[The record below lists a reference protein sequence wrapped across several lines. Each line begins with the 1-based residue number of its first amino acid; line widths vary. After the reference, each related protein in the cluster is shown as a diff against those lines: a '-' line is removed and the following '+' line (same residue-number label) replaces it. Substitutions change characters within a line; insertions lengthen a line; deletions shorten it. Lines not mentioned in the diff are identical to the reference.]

1 MESGDT
7 HEVRSPVSGRRSP
20 GTHLLDA
27 AIDVNVE
34 LLAEVEAHPVAE
46 TLRARGIRWVRQRDE
61 GHPDGRAALAVG
73 VADPVRSR
81 VLRQGHQ
88 LVGTLPRD
96 ELCFQVL
103 LPSSVQLHSHL
114 TTSSGAAE
122 ELIRHAGGIARRP
135 RCFPSFPP
143 LLQLPSAA
151 TVRVVRLIDRPTY
164 VVVVRLSRLVSCD
177 SPRSCAP
184 CARSFDV
191 GARGRLH
198 RPSRAGRCQGCCHAR
213 PVAATRGAPR
223 LLE

>member
-1 MESGDT
+1 MSQPQ
-7 HEVRSPVSGRRSP
+7 RWSPAMLARLGSSFQDDGPERQ
-20 GTHLLDA
+20 THLLDA
-27 AIDVNVE
+27 AVDVNVE
-34 LLAEVEAHPVAE
+34 LLAEVEAHSVAE
-46 TLRARGIRWVRQRDE
+46 TLGARGIRWVRQRDE

-135 RCFPSFPP
+135 RCFPSFP
-143 LLQLPSAA
+143 LLLHPPSAA

-164 VVVVRLSRLVSCD
+164 VVVRLSPP
-177 SPRSCAP
+177 SPS
-184 CARSFDV
+184 
-191 GARGRLH
+191 
-198 RPSRAGRCQGCCHAR
+198 PSRDSCRVTPLAR
-213 PVAATRGAPR
+213 APR
-223 LLE
+223 ALVRRSASLT

>member
-1 MESGDT
+1 MES
-7 HEVRSPVSGRRSP
+7 HEVRSPRTTVSRRP
-20 GTHLLDA
+20 THLLHA
-27 AIDVNVE
+27 AVDVNVE

-46 TLRARGIRWVRQRDE
+46 TLGARGIRRIRQRDE

-135 RCFPSFPP
+135 RCFPSLP
-143 LLQLPSAA
+143 LLLPPSAA
-151 TVRVVRLIDRPTY
+151 TDRPSPTR
-164 VVVVRLSRLVSCD
+164 VASVSRGLVSRD
-177 SPRSCAP
+177 SPRLALVR
-184 CARSFDV
+184 RS
-191 GARGRLH
+191 ARGGLRRPLSELLSTLRLAAVLPG
-198 RPSRAGRCQGCCHAR
+198 RRVPSKESVERVCR
-213 PVAATRGAPR
+213 R
-223 LLE
+223 LCLESPSP